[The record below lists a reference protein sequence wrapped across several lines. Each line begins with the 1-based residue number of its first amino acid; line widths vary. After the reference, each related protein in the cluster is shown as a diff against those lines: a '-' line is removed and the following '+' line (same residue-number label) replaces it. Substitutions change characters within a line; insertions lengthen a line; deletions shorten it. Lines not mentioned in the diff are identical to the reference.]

1 MKTRKLLSAL
11 LAASVIFS
19 TMTFTVSAAR
29 NDISIGSSAY
39 DTLEEAIAAAQ
50 DGDTIDLNNST
61 VEPSGAINN
70 IADKSITIT
79 NGVIDLSDV
88 VASGTYLFK
97 ITGSSSV
104 VTFSEIS
111 FEGDDYN
118 SKNGIIYAGG
128 GAEVVIDYCGFDLDT
143 EKSTSGGV
151 FKGESKDTATFTLT
165 ESNLELSK
173 VASVISDA
181 TVKIDSSS
189 ITASGSTSSTAKQA
203 AFNDVYGII
212 SSGSYIKASGFY
224 YGIKNNEDLAIIVD
238 ESTLLLSSNTYDIYS
253 NIKYTF

>member
-88 VASGTYLFK
+88 GASGTYLFK

-128 GAEVVIDYCGFDLDT
+128 GAGWCQRVTWLRVSRGCRLAAIRQSCQPWPTGRRSRCGRCA
-143 EKSTSGGV
+143 ERGRRW
-151 FKGESKDTATFTLT
+151 
-165 ESNLELSK
+165 
-173 VASVISDA
+173 
-181 TVKIDSSS
+181 
-189 ITASGSTSSTAKQA
+189 
-203 AFNDVYGII
+203 
-212 SSGSYIKASGFY
+212 
-224 YGIKNNEDLAIIVD
+224 
-238 ESTLLLSSNTYDIYS
+238 
-253 NIKYTF
+253 

>member
-165 ESNLELSK
+165 ESNLEL
-173 VASVISDA
+173 
-181 TVKIDSSS
+181 
-189 ITASGSTSSTAKQA
+189 
-203 AFNDVYGII
+203 
-212 SSGSYIKASGFY
+212 
-224 YGIKNNEDLAIIVD
+224 
-238 ESTLLLSSNTYDIYS
+238 
-253 NIKYTF
+253 